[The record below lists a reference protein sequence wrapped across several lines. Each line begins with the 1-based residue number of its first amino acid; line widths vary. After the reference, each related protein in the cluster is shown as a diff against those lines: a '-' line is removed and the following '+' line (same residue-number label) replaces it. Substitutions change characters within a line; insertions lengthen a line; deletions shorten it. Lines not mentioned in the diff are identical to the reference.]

1 MSAPIGLL
9 DCGNR
14 ATLSLDKSVVARPQR
29 FADRPLSPPIS
40 ILQIIVFKGLTD
52 FFYGG
57 VGVADALL
65 SSMRLSQVPSERS

>member
-14 ATLSLDKSVVARPQR
+14 ATLSFDKSVVARPQR
-29 FADRPLSPPIS
+29 SADPRSFQPID
-40 ILQIIVFKGLTD
+40 IVQIRLNKGLAD

-57 VGVADALL
+57 VGVANALL